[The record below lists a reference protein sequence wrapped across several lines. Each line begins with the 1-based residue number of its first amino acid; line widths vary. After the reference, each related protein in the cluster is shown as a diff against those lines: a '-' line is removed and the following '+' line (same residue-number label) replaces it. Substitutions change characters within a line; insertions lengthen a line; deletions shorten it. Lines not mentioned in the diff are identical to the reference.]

1 MPHDPAAS
9 DQGPAAGD
17 KRCWL
22 GTIRR
27 YVLCAA
33 FGHLIWEFAQMPLY
47 TIAWQG
53 ELLPIL
59 VAGLH
64 CTAGDIA
71 ITSTSL
77 LLASCLVGSNLWP
90 RKQCRPVLTVCVVI
104 GVAYTVW
111 SEYVN
116 TVVRASW
123 TYTEWMPVI
132 PWFGTGLAPFVQW
145 MVVPTFAMAWALRRH
160 SSCMTAPTHS
170 ALS

>member
-53 ELLPIL
+53 ELACSSMFYHFGRA
-59 VAGLH
+59 AGSKSDAWFACCH
-64 CTAGDIA
+64 CLQQHQPKRFAAGGKA
-71 ITSTSL
+71 
-77 LLASCLVGSNLWP
+77 
-90 RKQCRPVLTVCVVI
+90 K
-104 GVAYTVW
+104 
-111 SEYVN
+111 
-116 TVVRASW
+116 
-123 TYTEWMPVI
+123 
-132 PWFGTGLAPFVQW
+132 
-145 MVVPTFAMAWALRRH
+145 
-160 SSCMTAPTHS
+160 
-170 ALS
+170 